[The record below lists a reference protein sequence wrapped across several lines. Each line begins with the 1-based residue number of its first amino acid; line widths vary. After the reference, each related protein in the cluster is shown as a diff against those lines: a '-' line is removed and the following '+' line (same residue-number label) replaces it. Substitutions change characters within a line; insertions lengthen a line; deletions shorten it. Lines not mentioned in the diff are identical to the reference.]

1 MAAKD
6 KWPNVLIQFEDF
18 PTDKAF
24 DILDHMRDKVLCF
37 NGELPACLA
46 VCPWLPALARAT
58 QLGVPIPS
66 PRHCEITHAG
76 PCSQLHALCLPCNDC
91 A

>member
-1 MAAKD
+1 MAAVEEFCMAAKN

-37 NGELPACLA
+37 NGEPSSSPFHCGQIHQRS
-46 VCPWLPALARAT
+46 ALAFPPQT
-58 QLGVPIPS
+58 QQQQP
-66 PRHCEITHAG
+66 
-76 PCSQLHALCLPCNDC
+76 
-91 A
+91 